1 MPVEKKSLGCG
12 NVQKYDGLIKS
23 KSKLHQ
29 KFSWG
34 GIMAL
39 LIKWRG
45 GLGEFA
51 PSSVTNGPA
60 KQVFSKGMPLV
71 VRRILDEV

>member
-1 MPVEKKSLGCG
+1 
-12 NVQKYDGLIKS
+12 
-23 KSKLHQ
+23 
-29 KFSWG
+29 
-34 GIMAL
+34 MAL
-39 LIKWRG
+39 LIKWRC
-45 GLGEFA
+45 GLGEFT